1 MSLGKALW
9 GSCSVS
15 QKARTGQTKTRKLH
29 ATSQVRQEGDA
40 ALAKLAKR
48 FDGAELSK
56 EHGMVFS
63 IGRGIQRSR
72 FAGTNYQVGTLVL
85 SI

>member
-1 MSLGKALW
+1 
-9 GSCSVS
+9 
-15 QKARTGQTKTRKLH
+15 
-29 ATSQVRQEGDA
+29 VRQEGDA